1 MAAEILTGDMSDHTE
16 KQTSPE
22 EDGRNRRSEELLQLL
37 YQELRRLASSML
49 AQERPGQTLQ
59 ATALVHEAWLRV
71 QGDTGQRWESRRHFF
86 AAAAEAMRR
95 ILIDN
100 ARRKQAARHGGALHR
115 TERDPD
121 DLPIV
126 GGAPDEELLAVH
138 EALDALAAHD
148 PRKAELVKLRYFVGL
163 TLEEAAAA
171 LDLSERTAKRDWA
184 YARAWLY
191 REIARPRD

>member
-1 MAAEILTGDMSDHTE
+1 MSDRTE

-22 EDGRNRRSEELLQLL
+22 QDGRNRGSEELLLLL
-37 YQELRRLASSML
+37 YQQLRRLASSML

-100 ARRKQAARHGGALHR
+100 ARRKQAARHGGGLHR
-115 TERDPD
+115 TEREPD
-121 DLPIV
+121 DLPIA

-138 EALDALAAHD
+138 EELDALAAHD
-148 PRKAELVKLRYFVGL
+148 ARKAELVKLHYFVGL
-163 TLEEAAAA
+163 TLEETAAA
-171 LDLSERTAKRDWA
+171 LDLSERTAKRDWV
-184 YARAWLY
+184 YARLWLY
-191 REIARPRD
+191 REITQRKD